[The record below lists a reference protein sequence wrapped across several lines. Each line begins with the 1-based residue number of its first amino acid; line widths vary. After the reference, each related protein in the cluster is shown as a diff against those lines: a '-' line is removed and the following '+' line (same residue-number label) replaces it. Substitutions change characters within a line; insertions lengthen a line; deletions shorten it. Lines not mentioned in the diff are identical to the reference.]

1 VERRT
6 YLTKIFTIIIIALL
20 ITTTIMSYNFATKI
34 SWHKHECARLGGV
47 IVHGT
52 GIGLCVKMDNVTNE

>member
-1 VERRT
+1 
-6 YLTKIFTIIIIALL
+6 
-20 ITTTIMSYNFATKI
+20 MSYNFATKI